1 MEGKISVHF
10 KVKRHL
16 QPHPIHPSDPCTC
29 LYSYKVMEV
38 IFFLEPRPQ
47 LVMQLLFFFFHL
59 EFSANYVRQLEL
71 IY

>member
-29 LYSYKVMEV
+29 LYSYKGMEV
-38 IFFLEPRPQ
+38 IFFFILEPRPQ
-47 LVMQLLFFFFHL
+47 LVMQPVFFFF
-59 EFSANYVRQLEL
+59 FSLGIQCKLCKAT
-71 IY
+71 